1 MLVRL
6 IYPGSLH
13 YGLKLRSK
21 KSTKAHAFAVAAR
34 PVGNTAHRSRGGR
47 LHSDSTSRTAPQHPF
62 GCDGQPD
69 MGEHRGSDAFG
80 RGHLQSTLD
89 LDRSVRAVAPER
101 PDAAFAQQINDA
113 SSTGRE
119 TPQPLVSLWTEP
131 KLIQAAGCI
140 EVFTLPF
147 AANALDHPPRPSM
160 AATRATTTWPQ
171 GRVGGLV
178 QSALIISRLV
188 RRLPSLAG
196 AHQSV
201 HHHRPLSDSRRR
213 GPPALQRHL
222 GRT

>member
-1 MLVRL
+1 MRANAPPPLRGTVIRFL
-6 IYPGSLH
+6 LYAAHEERCRRSGSH
-13 YGLKLRSK
+13 PQRDRCRCAPCLRGDRQCRNLDG
-21 KSTKAHAFAVAAR
+21 AR
-34 PVGNTAHRSRGGR
+34 SPR
-47 LHSDSTSRTAPQHPF
+47 RTL
-62 GCDGQPD
+62 GC
-69 MGEHRGSDAFG
+69 SCA
-80 RGHLQSTLD
+80 
-89 LDRSVRAVAPER
+89 
-101 PDAAFAQQINDA
+101 A

-160 AATRATTTWPQ
+160 AATRAATTWPQ
-171 GRVGGLV
+171 GRVGGLA

-222 GRT
+222 GRTAPASCAIGPE